1 MIIHRSQRA
10 ELLLGALADLV
21 RTPAHA
27 DPVRAEIIVVQSLGM
42 ERWLAQQLSLRLG
55 IWANPA
61 FPFPRNVVLRA
72 LKAVLGPSAHRDVL
86 AFDDRQ
92 LVWPVA
98 AELDAHLAAPPFAPL
113 ARYVADD
120 PRGVKR
126 MQLAQRVARA
136 FDDYV
141 VYRPDLVRAWDAGED
156 AGVGPDDAWQPALW
170 RAVTRRLTGGVA
182 RQDDG
187 LPAPGATHMAA
198 CVDAFAARVDRAALE
213 RADFPARVSLF
224 GITTLPRLSRD
235 GSAARGGLVDD
246 HLSAPPP
253 APAAAPAVADGGAA
267 VRAAADDGAGPD
279 ALDAIL
285 DPAAQ
290 HPLVASCGR
299 VAREFDALLL
309 ATGDARVVNLDAAS
323 TASSAPGPRPPRT
336 LLASV
341 QADIAA
347 NRARP
352 GDPSDAATDT
362 SSDDPADIPVATV
375 TVTPDPAGSSVA
387 PTDLAIAP
395 AAVDPADRSITVHA
409 CHGPMR
415 EVEVLR
421 DQLLDIFER
430 HPDIQPH
437 DVAVM
442 APDIDA
448 YAPYVEAVFG
458 VAPHD
463 RGYIPYRIADRAPG
477 QAFEVVGAMSAA
489 VATVQGR
496 LTATAM
502 LDLLAVDLVRQR
514 FGIAADQLD
523 DVRRWVDGAGIRWA
537 VDAEDRAAA
546 GQPALAEN
554 TWRFGLDRL
563 FLGYAMPGADRTLY
577 RGVLPFDDIEGGG
590 ADLLGRL
597 ADACAAVFDLR
608 ALAGRPRTLGDW
620 RAVVGDGLARMVH
633 RGPRNAWQHQ
643 LVRDA
648 LDRLATQA
656 EASGFTGQVDLSVA
670 WDLVLANL
678 GADAPPHGFLG
689 GGVTFCALLPMRSI
703 PFRVVALLG
712 MNDGA
717 FPRLTR
723 RPGFD
728 LLTAQPRIGDRST
741 RDDDRHMF
749 LEAILAA
756 RDGLVITCTAQDLRD
771 GRRRAPSVAVTELL
785 EVIETAAAGARDH
798 YVVWHPSQPFSTA
811 YFTADPAGRLFSYS
825 ERFAAGARALASPR
839 HAPPPFV
846 PGPLPPADDDTAAVN
861 LDALARFA
869 RNPAATLVR
878 RRLGVWRARDD
889 DLLSDREPLAV
900 DDAWRRAV
908 AERWLPWVLAGTA
921 PADVAD
927 AVRAAGLLMPGTP
940 GDCAFADFSAT
951 LAAMARAAAAWQ
963 ADAARAPVHVDL
975 AAGPAGR
982 VVGTLRDVWPRGL
995 VWVRFAKVGRGIE
1008 MDLWVRHLALC
1019 ALAQSMAA
1027 TRPHAAS
1034 GAPGPGSWSGP
1045 LADTPEPPLPA
1056 TSVLV
1061 GRAARGG
1068 GVSVVRFTPV
1078 PDAARHLA
1086 GLVDLYRLGQRV
1098 PVPLFEQASRAFAG
1112 ALAAGK
1118 ADAEAHAAARKA
1130 FRAATGWG
1138 WRRGYGDLDDREVA
1152 LVYGDA
1158 DLGEVDR
1165 RAAGVGDGT
1174 VPTFETLAREVYG
1187 PLLRHRDVVAGAG
1200 DDEDAA

>member
-10 ELLLGALADLV
+10 EVLLGALADLV
-21 RTPAHA
+21 RTPGHA
-27 DPVRAEIIVVQSLGM
+27 DPVRAETIVVQSLGM

-72 LKAVLGPSAHRDVL
+72 LKAVLGPGAHRDVL

-98 AELDAHLAAPPFAPL
+98 AELDAHLAAAPFAPL

-126 MQLAQRVARA
+126 MQLAQRIARA

-141 VYRPDLVRAWDAGED
+141 VYRPDLVRAWDAGDD

-170 RAVTRRLTGGVA
+170 RAVTRRLTGGAA
-182 RQDDG
+182 RLDDG
-187 LPAPGATHMAA
+187 PPAPGATHMAA
-198 CVDAFAARVDRAALE
+198 CVEAFAARVDRAALE

-224 GITTLPRLSRD
+224 GITTLPRLYLDVFASLGRF
-235 GSAARGGLVDD
+235 VDV
-246 HLSAPPP
+246 HVFTLTPS
-253 APAAAPAVADGGAA
+253 PAAAAALADRAAA
-267 VRAAADDGAGPD
+267 VRAAVDGGPGPD

-285 DPAAQ
+285 DPAMH

-309 ATGDARVVNLDAAS
+309 AMGDARVVDLDAA
-323 TASSAPGPRPPRT
+323 AMPSSAPGPRAPRT

-352 GDPSDAATDT
+352 GDPGGAITGT
-362 SSDDPADIPVATV
+362 SIDDPADVPVAPV
-375 TVTPDPAGSSVA
+375 TAATDPAGPSVNPA
-387 PTDLAIAP
+387 DPAIAP
-395 AAVDPADRSITVHA
+395 AAVDPADRSITIHA

-442 APDIDA
+442 ASDIDA

-458 VAPHD
+458 IAPHD
-463 RGYIPYRIADRAPG
+463 RGFIPYRIADRAPG

-489 VATVQGR
+489 VAAAQGR
-496 LTATAM
+496 LTATTM

-577 RGVLPFDDIEGGG
+577 RGVLPFDDIEGAG

-608 ALAGRPRTLGDW
+608 AVAGRPRTLGGW
-620 RAVVGDGLARMVH
+620 RAVLGDGLAQMVH
-633 RGPRNAWQHQ
+633 HGPRNAWQHQ

-648 LDRLATQA
+648 LDRLAIQA
-656 EASGFTGQVDLSVA
+656 EASGFAGQVDLAVA

-728 LLTAQPRIGDRST
+728 LLAAQPRIGDRST

-771 GRRRAPSVAVTELL
+771 GRRRAPSVVVTELL
-785 EVIETAAAGARDH
+785 DVIEIAAAGARDH
-798 YVVWHPSQPFSTA
+798 CVVWHPSQPFSAA
-811 YFTADPAGRLFSYS
+811 YFTEDPAGRLFSYS
-825 ERFAAGARALASPR
+825 ERFAAGARALAGPR
-839 HAPPPFV
+839 RAPPPFV
-846 PGPLPPADDDTAAVN
+846 PGPLPPADDDTAAVDI
-861 LDALARFA
+861 DALARFA

-889 DLLSDREPLAV
+889 DPLADREPLAV

-951 LAAMARAAAAWQ
+951 LAAMAHAAAAWR
-963 ADAARAPVHVDL
+963 AGAARAPFHVEI
-975 AAGPAGR
+975 AADATGR
-982 VVGTLRDVWPRGL
+982 VVGTLRDVWPRAL
-995 VWVRFAKVGRGIE
+995 VWVRFAKVGRGVE

-1019 ALAQSMAA
+1019 ALGQPA
-1027 TRPHAAS
+1027 TSLGDGAS
-1034 GAPGPGSWSGP
+1034 TAAPGPAAGSGSP
-1045 LADTPEPPLPA
+1045 SDTSDTPDAPLPA

-1061 GRAARGG
+1061 GRALRGG

-1086 GLVDLYRLGQRV
+1086 RLVALHRAGQRL
-1098 PVPLFEQASRAFAG
+1098 PVPLFEQASRAFAA

-1118 ADAEAHAAARKA
+1118 ADAEALAAARKA
-1130 FRAATGWG
+1130 FRSATGWG
-1138 WRRGYGDLDDREVA
+1138 GRGDRDDPEIA

-1158 DLGEVDR
+1158 DLAEVDR
-1165 RAAGVGDGT
+1165 WAAGAGDGA
-1174 VPTFETLAREVYG
+1174 VPAFETLAREVYG
-1187 PLLRHRDVVAGAG
+1187 PLLRHRVVVAGAG